1 LKRSKTDRKA
11 FTVDSMAGVAQVVN
25 RMAPSEYQAEAE
37 ANDSSGG
44 PDSRALIRS
53 SPSPDGS
60 TLSAAARSARRSTSS

>member
-1 LKRSKTDRKA
+1 MTGRKA
-11 FTVDSMAGVAQVVN
+11 SSADSMKGAAHVVK
-25 RMAPSEYQAEAE
+25 RMAASEYQAEAD

-60 TLSAAARSARRSTSS
+60 TLSAAARRARRSTSS